1 MNNSITWNQFYL
13 SREIQLYSNGDLEV
27 ETEAVH
33 LCEGVEINAIEPG
46 VVSGKRDIGFG
57 DGDNATVRVIAIMK
71 VIDIYSFEPEEVITG
86 ELT

>member
-1 MNNSITWNQFYL
+1 MS
-13 SREIQLYSNGDLEV
+13 SNGNLEV

-57 DGDNATVRVIAIMK
+57 DSDGATVRVIAIMK
-71 VIDIYSFEPEEVITG
+71 VIDINAFKPEEVITG
-86 ELT
+86 ELA